1 MVRFGQAL
9 AALVASV
16 CAGMA
21 LGYAWH
27 TPEPEPAK
35 APEQVQQQLPAQNMS
50 CVQASGTAM
59 FIIDALD
66 NGEEVSPEDRE
77 LFMEAYEACG
87 ESVGGY

>member
-1 MVRFGQAL
+1 MNKFGKAL
-9 AALVASV
+9 IAVVTTVGVGAT
-16 CAGMA
+16 

-27 TPEPEPAK
+27 TPEPEPAQ
-35 APEQVQQQLPAQNMS
+35 APEQVKQLMPGQNMA